1 MEISIEQ
8 SVLSGII
15 ERVSS
20 ATEQKPSIPI
30 LSNVLI
36 TTNDN
41 GIEVCGTNLEHQI
54 IESAE
59 CEVLAHGHIT
69 LNAKKLREIARSLP
83 NDKEVKLT
91 LDSETDRVIVK
102 SGRSRFTLAGMP
114 AIDYPQMQLG
124 DELFNLELGPEE
136 LTDGLKRT
144 SFATATDDVRY
155 YLNGILFDFMKT
167 GETAPV
173 QLKMIATDGHRMA
186 TANLINV
193 ATGLTETRQ
202 FILPYRSMAILE
214 KLTAKNINTV
224 NCAFYGKGAT
234 FSVNNTRLFM
244 KYVDGKY
251 PDYQRV
257 IPTESP
263 YNCSLSRVEL
273 LSILNRVRVLSHDKH
288 RGCQL
293 VFDKTLL
300 IKASNIERE
309 EASEEMEFELAPIY
323 TDSDSGIA
331 IGFSIDYLVEALNSM
346 NAQFFDLY
354 FTSANDPI
362 RLTDGIEKAV
372 CVIMPM
378 RL

>member
-1 MEISIEQ
+1 MEIVIEQ
-8 SVLSGII
+8 PVLAGII

-20 ATEQKPSIPI
+20 ATEQKVTIPI

-54 IESAE
+54 IQSAE
-59 CEVLAHGHIT
+59 CSVLAHGQIT

-83 NDKEVKLT
+83 GDKEVKLT
-91 LDSETDRVIVK
+91 LDSETNRVTVK

-114 AIDYPQMQLG
+114 AIDYPIMQLG
-124 DELFNLELGPEE
+124 DELFNLELGPEA

-144 SFATATDDVRY
+144 SFATGTDDVRY
-155 YLNGILFDFMKT
+155 YLNGVLFDFMKT
-167 GETAPV
+167 GENAPV
-173 QLKMIATDGHRMA
+173 QLKLVATDGHRMA
-186 TANLINV
+186 TFDLTD
-193 ATGLTETRQ
+193 TGLADTRQ
-202 FILPYRSMAILE
+202 FILPYRGIAILE
-214 KLTAKNINTV
+214 KLLAKNNQTV
-224 NCAFYGKGAT
+224 NCCFYEKGAM
-234 FSVNNTRLFM
+234 FSINETQLFM

-257 IPTESP
+257 IPTQSS
-263 YNCSLSRVEL
+263 YNCTLSRNEF

-288 RGCQL
+288 HGCQL
-293 VFDKTLL
+293 VLDKTLL
-300 IKASNIERE
+300 VKASNNERE
-309 EASEEMEFELAPIY
+309 EASEEMEFDLAPVY
-323 TDSDSGIA
+323 TDSDGGIA
-331 IGFSIDYLVEALNSM
+331 IGFSINYLTDALNSM

-354 FTSANDPI
+354 FTSSNDPI
-362 RLTDGIEKAV
+362 RLTDAIEKSV